1 MNKQHLT
8 AALDEINADNLPGAN
23 MSALWGKLPDYVAG
37 PNWIGEILDSASRWK
52 DYIYDDKEYLLDD
65 LTDYIGELADSE
77 CEDYYSN
84 INKRVQDLNLWAY
97 PEIDNDVLELIDPER
112 GDLSI
117 TGLNSLY
124 LYSAMRSLFQAV
136 IEYAYERAAE
146 LESELAN
153 A

>member
-8 AALDEINADNLPGAN
+8 AALDEINAANITGGN
-23 MSALWGKLPDYVAG
+23 MSALWDKLPDYVAG
-37 PNWIGEILDSASRWK
+37 PNWIGEIIDAASRWK
-52 DYIYDDKEYLLDD
+52 DYVYDDKEYSLDD
-65 LTDYIGELADSE
+65 LTDYVGELADSE

-84 INKRVQDLNLWAY
+84 INKRVQDLSLWAY

-124 LYSAMRSLFQAV
+124 LYAAMRSLFQAV
-136 IEYAYERAAE
+136 IEYAYERAEE
-146 LESELAN
+146 LESELTN